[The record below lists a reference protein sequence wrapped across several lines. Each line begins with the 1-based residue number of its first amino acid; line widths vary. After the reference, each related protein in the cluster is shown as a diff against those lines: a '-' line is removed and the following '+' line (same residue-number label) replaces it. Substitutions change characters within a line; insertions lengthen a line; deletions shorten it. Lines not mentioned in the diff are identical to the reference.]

1 MNFFFHPVTK
11 HSYADQTGDAL
22 FAPNPMVQLYN
33 PYTYLPEYF
42 DADIKERDVY
52 DDKGPILGVFWPDA
66 MTQAMRKLMD
76 RYGLQGYNRTTKQLD
91 EGPKEYGP
99 RIDMA
104 LSILTG
110 KPAWV
115 NKFSDFETSDA
126 LYAYLEQSIYTP
138 MMFTSVPLEN
148 LTVTDPAMKEDHV
161 YPIIS
166 TYYNTTTNAQMIHT
180 RNVWG
185 RTDNFTMA
193 DVWRN
198 GLTFIHLEH
207 YDRLT

>member
-52 DDKGPILGVFWPDA
+52 DDKGPIFGVFWPDA

-91 EGPKEYGP
+91 EGPEEYGP

-104 LSILTG
+104 PRTIDLYTNDVYLCTPREPHSHRPSNEGRSCLPHHFHILQYDDEC
-110 KPAWV
+110 
-115 NKFSDFETSDA
+115 SDDSYSECMGSHRQFHNGRCMEEWAYFYTFRA
-126 LYAYLEQSIYTP
+126 L
-138 MMFTSVPLEN
+138 
-148 LTVTDPAMKEDHV
+148 
-161 YPIIS
+161 
-166 TYYNTTTNAQMIHT
+166 
-180 RNVWG
+180 
-185 RTDNFTMA
+185 
-193 DVWRN
+193 
-198 GLTFIHLEH
+198 
-207 YDRLT
+207 